1 MKRIP
6 LPVNVLLS
14 NVSNGSRDIY
24 SISPR
29 CGMSMTLRQHSH
41 TVTHIVAGSR
51 FGGMHRLQRLPGTQG
66 LKSSEVVE
74 TSTRKPQRLLL
85 GIDLYHNE
93 TSSMEMCEWVLQHVY
108 CPGDCLVLVHCIVP
122 LPMMD
127 VYSLPDGRLVSS
139 ANIIDMMNMQDEIE
153 EEMTGIMA
161 RFEKRLKDGHPGAC
175 LESHVLNQKTMYTTL
190 AGSLNEKKE
199 IAALMCQS
207 VVDLNADAM
216 FLASNARGG
225 LAEVVEG
232 SVAADSVRLAKVPV
246 IVYRSAKMRQMLTQ
260 SPHRFEERIIHWLE
274 KIHALYTKTP
284 PAEATA
290 VSAAAGPLYGH
301 VTLGEPGVISS
312 SDMDDDDVNL
322 IGQTICEIPGLD
334 AGDEEWK
341 AEGIT
346 KAVSQQ
352 RAFLVPI
359 ECDSELGMHSLE
371 WIAETLYRPGDVVV
385 LLHIIPSVPFMVPSM
400 PSMGVAASTLLVAES
415 ISHEYEESCQNLMN
429 ERYVPYLK
437 EHGIDY
443 KLEIIVELSD
453 GSTEGLGEAII
464 NRAKEWDASAIAI
477 GSHSRGGVAEFF
489 LGSVAN
495 YVDHHSPFPVIVI
508 H

>member
-1 MKRIP
+1 M
-6 LPVNVLLS
+6 
-14 NVSNGSRDIY
+14 
-24 SISPR
+24 
-29 CGMSMTLRQHSH
+29 
-41 TVTHIVAGSR
+41 
-51 FGGMHRLQRLPGTQG
+51 
-66 LKSSEVVE
+66 
-74 TSTRKPQRLLL
+74 
-85 GIDLYHNE
+85 
-93 TSSMEMCEWVLQHVY
+93 
-108 CPGDCLVLVHCIVP
+108 
-122 LPMMD
+122 
-127 VYSLPDGRLVSS
+127 
-139 ANIIDMMNMQDEIE
+139 
-153 EEMTGIMA
+153 
-161 RFEKRLKDGHPGAC
+161 
-175 LESHVLNQKTMYTTL
+175 
-190 AGSLNEKKE
+190 
-199 IAALMCQS
+199 
-207 VVDLNADAM
+207 
-216 FLASNARGG
+216 
-225 LAEVVEG
+225 
-232 SVAADSVRLAKVPV
+232 
-246 IVYRSAKMRQMLTQ
+246 
-260 SPHRFEERIIHWLE
+260 
-274 KIHALYTKTP
+274 
-284 PAEATA
+284 
-290 VSAAAGPLYGH
+290 
-301 VTLGEPGVISS
+301 ISS